1 MISYRRRLATLFV
14 LVAALALAPGLAR
27 AADQPAR
34 SPSGDD
40 SAVARV
46 ISSIERLWDAMTGST
61 PAAASALLR
70 CGPGI
75 DPNGT
80 ACPPGGGGGG
90 TTSSN
95 GGH

>member
-14 LVAALALAPGLAR
+14 LMAALALAPGLAR
-27 AADQPAR
+27 AADQSARTPA
-34 SPSGDD
+34 DD
-40 SAVARV
+40 GAVARV
-46 ISSIERLWDAMTGST
+46 IRSIERLWDALTGST
-61 PAAASALLR
+61 PAAAGALLR

-80 ACPPGGGGGG
+80 TCPPGGGGGG

-95 GGH
+95 GGG